1 MTLRELFEK
10 RNQLNVGLRELGIK
24 INLCIDFLYG
34 NNDWNFDVYHSIDTF
49 IDIYSAYT
57 SYDKAYIA
65 QFINQPLIEKR
76 ESWGNEDQI
85 VFIYKNN
92 ELIVLIVNIEVVH
105 IV

>member
-10 RNQLNVGLRELGIK
+10 RNQLNADLKELGIK

-34 NNDWNFDVYHSIDTF
+34 NNDWNFDVYHSIDAF
-49 IDIYSAYT
+49 IDSYSAYT
-57 SYDKAYIA
+57 GYDKASIA
-65 QFINQPLIEKR
+65 RFINQPLIEKH

-85 VFIYKNN
+85 VFTYKNN
-92 ELIVLIVNIEVVH
+92 ELTVLIVNIETVH

>member
-10 RNQLNVGLRELGIK
+10 RNQLNAGLRELGVK

-34 NNDWNFDVYHSIDTF
+34 NNDWNFDTYNSIDKF
-49 IDIYSAYT
+49 IDDYSVYT
-57 SYDKAYIA
+57 GYDKASIA
-65 QFINQPLIEKR
+65 QFINQPLIEKH

-92 ELIVLIVNIEVVH
+92 ELVILIVNIEIVH